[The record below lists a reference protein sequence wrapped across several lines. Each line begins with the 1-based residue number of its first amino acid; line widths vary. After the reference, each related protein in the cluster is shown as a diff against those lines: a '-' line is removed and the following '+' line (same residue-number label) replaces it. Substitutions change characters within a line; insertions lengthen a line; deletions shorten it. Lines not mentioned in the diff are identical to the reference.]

1 MAKAMM
7 MFVPSY
13 PIAEET
19 EPIVFAC
26 ADKRKIAA

>member
-13 PIAEET
+13 PIADET
-19 EPIVFAC
+19 EPIVFAEYMLT
-26 ADKRKIAA
+26 RKK